1 MNCKGKPMTKQK
13 EAFHIA
19 ITFFLALLLSLPTFS
34 FADAKIDETGI
45 VKGKIGIEIV
55 KKDKSDLARKRNRI
69 TTDDKL
75 KVYAKPDFKSYTY
88 VVSSDKKTAT
98 LLSPS
103 SKGQAEAMEGLK
115 NFPGAKQYYQF
126 DETSD
131 IELLTVICSPKEL
144 KEVQALFESDNVSYK
159 KWVELEKSLIKKSK
173 ILASKDVGKEVQIGG
188 FVQQGL
194 RSAGSF
200 EDKIPVRRGNTLL
213 IKNYEFRVYNAKK

>member
-1 MNCKGKPMTKQK
+1 MTTKK
-13 EAFHIA
+13 INLHIA
-19 ITFFLALLLSLPTFS
+19 ATFFLSLFLSFSTFS
-34 FADAKIDETGI
+34 FADKKMERPGI

-55 KKDKSDLARKRNRI
+55 KNDKSDLAKKRNRI

-75 KVYAKPDFKSYTY
+75 KVYADPDFKSYTY
-88 VVSSDKKTAT
+88 LISSNKKIAS

-103 SKGQAEAMEGLK
+103 AKGPTEAKEGLK

-131 IELLTVICSPKEL
+131 IELLTVICSPNEL
-144 KEVQALFESDNVSYK
+144 KAVTDLFNSENVTHK
-159 KWVELEKSLIKKSK
+159 EWAELEKSLIKKSK
-173 ILASKDVGKEVQIGG
+173 VLASKDVGKEVQIGG

-200 EDKIPVRRGNTLL
+200 ADKIPVRRGNSLL

>member
-1 MNCKGKPMTKQK
+1 V
-13 EAFHIA
+13 
-19 ITFFLALLLSLPTFS
+19 
-34 FADAKIDETGI
+34 DI

-55 KKDKSDLARKRNRI
+55 KKDKSALAKKRNRI
-69 TTDDKL
+69 TTDDRL
-75 KVYAKPDFKSYTY
+75 KIYVAPDFKSYTY
-88 VVSSDKKTAT
+88 VISSNKQVAT

-103 SKGQAEAMEGLK
+103 SKGKPEAKKGLK
-115 NFPGAKQYYQF
+115 NFPGPKQYYQF

-131 IELLTVICSPKEL
+131 IELLTVICSPNEVKEI
-144 KEVQALFESDNVSYK
+144 KDLFESENVTHK
-159 KWVELEKSLIKKSK
+159 EWAELENGLIKKSK

-200 EDKIPVRRGNTLL
+200 ADKIPVRRGNTLL

>member
-1 MNCKGKPMTKQK
+1 MTKQK
-13 EAFHIA
+13 L
-19 ITFFLALLLSLPTFS
+19 TFFITITLFLAFLLCLPTLSL
-34 FADAKIDETGI
+34 ADAKLDETGI

-69 TTDDKL
+69 TTNDKL
-75 KVYAKPDFKSYTY
+75 KIYADPDFKSYTY
-88 VVSSDKKTAT
+88 VISSDKKTAT

-103 SKGQAEAMEGLK
+103 SKGKSEPKEGLK
-115 NFPGAKQYYQF
+115 HFPGTKQYYQF

-131 IELLTVICSPKEL
+131 LELLTVICSPNEL
-144 KEVQALFESDNVSYK
+144 KEVLTLFESESVSHK
-159 KWVELEKSLIKKSK
+159 KWAELEADIIKKSK

-200 EDKIPVRRGNTLL
+200 ADKIPVRRGNNLL

>member
-1 MNCKGKPMTKQK
+1 MTIQK
-13 EAFHIA
+13 LNFHITA
-19 ITFFLALLLSLPTFS
+19 TFFLALILTIPTLS
-34 FADAKIDETGI
+34 FADAKMDETGI

-55 KKDKSDLARKRNRI
+55 KKDKSDLAKKRNRI

-75 KVYAKPDFKSYTY
+75 KVYADPDFKSYTY
-88 VVSSDKKTAT
+88 VISSDKKTAS

-103 SKGQAEAMEGLK
+103 TKSKAEAKEGLK
-115 NFPGAKQYYQF
+115 SFPGAKQYYQF

-131 IELLTVICSPKEL
+131 VELLTIICSPNEL
-144 KEVQALFESDNVSYK
+144 NEVKTLFESENVSHK
-159 KWVELEKSLIKKSK
+159 EWAELEKSLIKKSK
-173 ILASKDVGKEVQIGG
+173 VLASKDVGKEVQIGG

-200 EDKIPVRRGNTLL
+200 TDKIPVRRGNSLL